1 MRFLVSRHL
10 APMVFSKLLE
20 SLPLEGAA
28 SLSGKM
34 LVLLVNLKAPTDK
47 IKRNFD
53 AGDLAYDPRTRAL
66 CVMTDR
72 VHDLAMAHLG
82 SIENRSSLSSIRSSD
97 WFVLKLDRSELQ

>member
-1 MRFLVSRHL
+1 
-10 APMVFSKLLE
+10 MVFSKLLE

-34 LVLLVNLKAPTDK
+34 LVLLVNLTAPADK
-47 IKRNFD
+47 MKRIFE
-53 AGDLAYDPRTRAL
+53 AGDLTYDPRMRAL

-82 SIENRSSLSSIRSSD
+82 SVEDKSSLSSIRSSD

>member
-1 MRFLVSRHL
+1 
-10 APMVFSKLLE
+10 MVFSKLLE

-28 SLSGKM
+28 SLSGRM
-34 LVLLVNLKAPTDK
+34 LVLLINLTAPADK
-47 IKRNFD
+47 MKYNFEV
-53 AGDLAYDPRTRAL
+53 GDLAYDPRMRAL

-82 SIENRSSLSSIRSSD
+82 SVEDKSSLSSIRGSD